1 MADESGL
8 FAAETTVLGVG
19 NVILRDEGF
28 GVRVAEYLAAHYDFP
43 ESVQIVDGGTLGIEL
58 TQFVTGTRRLL
69 VIDSINGHAAP
80 GTLFRF
86 EDDAVM
92 EHFQDKI
99 SAHEVGIQDV
109 LALLAVTGKK
119 IPEVVVIGAQPYD
132 VEAGVELSEKMRA
145 LVHYADLLTPN
156 LTELCSLTGSDYRDG
171 NLTLAEIENMCK
183 TLAEQGPKHIVV
195 TGIHYSKTQIMNYV
209 YSKGEEPKI
218 VMADRIGG
226 DRSGTGDVISAVI
239 AGMYLNGHGF
249 YESVKKAADFASK
262 CIRYCEDN
270 NVPTHWGLCFE
281 MYLRDLMED

>member
-1 MADESGL
+1 MADVFGNDSAVDPRMDDVL
-8 FAAETTVLGVG
+8 HPAEVTILGVG

-28 GVRVAEYLAAHYDFP
+28 GVRVAEYLDAHYDFP
-43 ESVQIVDGGTLGIEL
+43 ESVQVVDGGTLGIEL

-80 GTLFRF
+80 GTVFRF

-145 LVHYADLLTPN
+145 LVPEMARRALE
-156 LTELCSLTGSDYRDG
+156 ELAAWGIAPAEKRGGSVDY
-171 NLTLAEIENMCK
+171 TAVAE
-183 TLAEQGPKHIVV
+183 
-195 TGIHYSKTQIMNYV
+195 
-209 YSKGEEPKI
+209 
-218 VMADRIGG
+218 
-226 DRSGTGDVISAVI
+226 
-239 AGMYLNGHGF
+239 
-249 YESVKKAADFASK
+249 AAA
-262 CIRYCEDN
+262 RERE
-270 NVPTHWGLCFE
+270 G
-281 MYLRDLMED
+281 